1 MKILVALVIVV
12 IVSITVGILM
22 SKPKVVEN
30 PNKVTKIPY
39 NNGFYA
45 GNYDPKL
52 PVIDPSK
59 K

>member
-1 MKILVALVIVV
+1 MA
-12 IVSITVGILM
+12 TN
-22 SKPKVVEN
+22 KPNTVEN

-45 GNYDPKL
+45 GNYDPSK
-52 PVIDPSK
+52 PVITK